1 MVYIYLLLICLF
13 PSVNKLVN
21 VDKISFYNFLGAV
34 NWWMNKL
41 VYMLTSLFV
50 ELTGLGVLQ

>member
-21 VDKISFYNFLGAV
+21 VDKISIYNFLGAV